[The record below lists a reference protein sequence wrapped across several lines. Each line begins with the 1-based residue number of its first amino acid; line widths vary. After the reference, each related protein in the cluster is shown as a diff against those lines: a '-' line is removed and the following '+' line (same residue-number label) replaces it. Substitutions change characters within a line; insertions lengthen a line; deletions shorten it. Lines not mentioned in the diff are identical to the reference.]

1 MMDINNNDVLD
12 MLNSIIAAKRLNKV
26 EILQIV
32 KLASISND
40 VTELK
45 DYMNWE
51 IELTNEIYLLKH
63 NNMKIIFLN

>member
-1 MMDINNNDVLD
+1 MMNINNNDVLD

-51 IELTNEIYLLKH
+51 IAKSKKNIK
-63 NNMKIIFLN
+63 K

>member
-51 IELTNEIYLLKH
+51 IAKSKKNIK
-63 NNMKIIFLN
+63 K

>member
-40 VTELK
+40 ITELK

-51 IELTNEIYLLKH
+51 IAKSKKNIK
-63 NNMKIIFLN
+63 K

>member
-1 MMDINNNDVLD
+1 MMDINSNDVLD

-51 IELTNEIYLLKH
+51 IAKSKKNIK
-63 NNMKIIFLN
+63 K

>member
-40 VTELK
+40 ITELK
-45 DYMNWE
+45 EYMNWE
-51 IELTNEIYLLKH
+51 IAKSKKNIK
-63 NNMKIIFLN
+63 K

>member
-1 MMDINNNDVLD
+1 MMNINNNDVLD

-40 VTELK
+40 ITELK

-51 IELTNEIYLLKH
+51 IAKSKKNIK
-63 NNMKIIFLN
+63 K

>member
-12 MLNSIIAAKRLNKV
+12 MLNSINAAKRLNKV

-40 VTELK
+40 ITELK

-51 IELTNEIYLLKH
+51 IAKSKKNIK
-63 NNMKIIFLN
+63 K